1 MGHSRII
8 ALTLAFL
15 LVPGILPG
23 CVRVT
28 VPVELFAGD
37 APLRE
42 TAVLGDGSAK
52 IAQIDLSGLI
62 ADARTPRLLGQ
73 GPNPVDA
80 FLARLRKAEED
91 PSVAGVVVR
100 INSPGGTVTASDI
113 LHREIVEFRARCGKP
128 VVASLGE
135 VAASGGYYVALACDE
150 IISEATTITASIG
163 VIIPTVNISDGL
175 SRIGV
180 HSRAITSGPN
190 KDLANPLAPMREAHA
205 EILQGMVDSMYAR
218 FLAKVDH
225 NRPGLSVAH
234 RSEATDGRV
243 MTGERAHEI
252 GLVDRLGG
260 LGDAFDR
267 VRAIAGVE
275 RARLVKYHA
284 EGVVVRTPYAL
295 TDAPGASGDGRDVSL
310 IDLGGAWLDGLEAGR
325 AYYVWVP

>member
-1 MGHSRII
+1 M
-8 ALTLAFL
+8 
-15 LVPGILPG
+15 LPG

-42 TAVLGDGSAK
+42 TPVLGEGPMK
-52 IAQIDLSGLI
+52 IAQIDLAGLI

-80 FLARLRKAEED
+80 FLARLRKAED
-91 PSVAGVVVR
+91 DSSVAGIVVR

-113 LHREIVEFRARCGKP
+113 LHREIVEFRARSGKA

-150 IISEATTITASIG
+150 IVCEPTTITASIG
-163 VIIPTVNISDGL
+163 VIIPTLNISEGL
-175 SRIGV
+175 GRIGV

-190 KDLANPLAPMREAHA
+190 KDLANPLTPVREAHA
-205 EILQGMVDSMYAR
+205 AILQGMVDAMYAR
-218 FLAKVDH
+218 FLARVDH
-225 NRPGLSVAH
+225 NRPSLSVAH
-234 RSEATDGRV
+234 RAEATDGRV

-260 LGDAFDR
+260 LKEAFE
-267 VRAIAGVE
+267 RAREIAGVQ

-284 EGVVVRTPYAL
+284 EGVVVRTPYASA
-295 TDAPGASGDGRDVSL
+295 DAPIDPGNGQGFSL
-310 IDLGGAWLDGLEAGR
+310 IDLGGMDGLEAGR